1 MRLAGAG
8 QSFGVRGGG
17 AATPSTTGSA
27 AGGPP
32 PPVGAELVD
41 ADGRPRRK
49 RRAYAAYVHFSAEVA
64 RAVCHRIA
72 AGESQASICADPQMP
87 SIGSLRAWAR
97 QRPAFGK
104 TFARARAMG
113 GRDGRTPVSTWCPI
127 KAHEIVVRVSEGE
140 PLTTIEKDPAMPSA
154 RTIFLWRKDHPAFA
168 EDLRVAR
175 EVVGERFSDLGWK
188 LAMEATP
195 ETAYLTSVR
204 LNKLR
209 WTAGL
214 MAPATHGKMKP
225 VAPELPP
232 PRPEAWHTIVLRSFR
247 VETHP
252 VTGQQRTIGYTPNP
266 ETGAVER
273 TSEGEWCRAPDPL
286 ASLETA
292 QALSEARRAARELP
306 GDPDDPEGWC

>member
-1 MRLAGAG
+1 M
-8 QSFGVRGGG
+8 
-17 AATPSTTGSA
+17 
-27 AGGPP
+27 
-32 PPVGAELVD
+32 GAELE
-41 ADGRPRRK
+41 GPEPLRRK
-49 RRAYAAYVHFSAEVA
+49 RRAYAPYVHFSAEVA

-87 SIGSLRAWAR
+87 SIGSLRAWAKK
-97 QRPAFGK
+97 RPAFGR

-113 GRDGRTPVSTWCPI
+113 GRDGRSPVSTWCPI

-154 RTIFLWRKDHPAFA
+154 RTIFLWRKDHPEFA

-175 EVVGERFSDLGWK
+175 EVVGERFGDLGWK

-204 LNKLR
+204 LNQLR

-214 MAPATHGKMKP
+214 MAPATHGKLKP
-225 VAPELPP
+225 VEPELPP
-232 PRPEAWHTIVLRSFR
+232 RPQPRQTILLRSFQ

-252 VTGQQRTIGYTPNP
+252 VTGQLRTIGYTPNP

-292 QALSEARRAARELP
+292 RALSETRRAARELP
-306 GDPDDPEGWC
+306 VDPDDPEGWC